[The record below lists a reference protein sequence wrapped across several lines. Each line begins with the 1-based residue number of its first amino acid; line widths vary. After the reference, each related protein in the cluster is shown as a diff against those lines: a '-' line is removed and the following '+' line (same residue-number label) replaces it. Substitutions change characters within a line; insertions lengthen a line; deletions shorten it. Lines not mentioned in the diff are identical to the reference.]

1 MYAAGTDAAIMGAD
15 TKEIFDMIKIPRIEA
30 MAVLLALLLCLPDP
44 AGAQENHRF
53 QTRAKV
59 WDMFWNYG
67 TQGVSE
73 DPDAWL
79 SYYRQMGMQY
89 PGVWTRQYS
98 TEFQD
103 YWGERNWGSLHPAYA
118 ALFESTATMPGFSTY
133 IATRVG
139 DDPEGEYYVS
149 ISKPRAIT
157 DDIRMMAYDA
167 SMGPEA
173 NIGYP
178 NYSPLGP
185 AMANWWPGES
195 PVENRYVTE
204 IHNYRYGHYMD
215 PDKDNFPESLLIMRW
230 TTKRGITVTKK
241 VYTWSY
247 PDYDD
252 FQIMEYE
259 FENTGDSDGDGAA
272 DLNGGGGLQLN
283 DTFFAFSVRFFIS
296 QAGHGWM
303 NYDAWY
309 RRTRPTDNDDWFKFT
324 EAANYDG
331 PAAGTGM
338 KMWYAFDGDNPLMP
352 GDDIGKPYNP
362 STANPGYRGR
372 PSQVRVPGELTA
384 FQYAGFAP
392 IAYLPSTSND
402 PGTLFLRHER
412 RQQLRRSQDRGPA
425 PYGKVVGVSEP
436 WRLRRTG
443 PGQSLLPGNLRH
455 AGWRRIG
462 HQGQPANR
470 RGLARVDRV
479 RSLRPGARRKGEVRL
494 RSCGGRARGR
504 EYLGLGEAGQAGRD
518 AYG

>member
-1 MYAAGTDAAIMGAD
+1 
-15 TKEIFDMIKIPRIEA
+15 
-30 MAVLLALLLCLPDP
+30 
-44 AGAQENHRF
+44 
-53 QTRAKV
+53 
-59 WDMFWNYG
+59 MFWNYG

-133 IATRVG
+133 IATRAP

-149 ISKPRAIT
+149 VSKPRAIT
-157 DDIRMMAYDA
+157 DDIRMMSYDA
-167 SMGPEA
+167 SMGAEA
-173 NIGYP
+173 TIGYP
-178 NYSPLGP
+178 NYSPVGP
-185 AMANWWPGES
+185 AMANWWPGQA
-195 PVENRYVTE
+195 PVESRYVTE
-204 IHNYRYGHYMD
+204 IHNYRYGQYMD
-215 PDKDNFPESLLIMRW
+215 PDKDTFPESLLIMRY

-259 FENTGDSDGDGAA
+259 FENTGDSDGDGSA
-272 DLNGGGGLQLN
+272 DLNGGAGLQLN

-309 RRTRPTDNDDWFKFT
+309 RNTKSTDNDDWFKFT

-331 PAAGTGM
+331 PALGMGM

-352 GDDIGKPYNP
+352 GDDLGKPYNP
-362 STANPGYRGR
+362 ATANPGYRR
-372 PSQVRVPGELTA
+372 A
-384 FQYAGFAP
+384 AIAGADTGGVNG
-392 IAYLPSTSND
+392 ISVHRIRAHRLPAVNIERS
-402 PGTLFLRHER
+402 GHLFLRHEW
-412 RQQLRRSQDRGPA
+412 RQQLRRPHNGRSA
-425 PYGKVVGVSEP
+425 PYGQMVGIPEP
-436 WRLRRTG
+436 RRLRRAG
-443 PGQSLLPGNLRH
+443 SGQSFLPGNL
-455 AGWRRIG
+455 
-462 HQGQPANR
+462 
-470 RGLARVDRV
+470 
-479 RSLRPGARRKGEVRL
+479 
-494 RSCGGRARGR
+494 
-504 EYLGLGEAGQAGRD
+504 
-518 AYG
+518 